1 MNVLYCS
8 DLNLNVS
15 ILYVHKCCFSFWIT
29 RELRSRYSSCQCAVI
44 VHSQCWLIEVLLQ
57 FLDDQKSKQTA
68 KEGVKRPQVIPV
80 LDMASSISQNSQSSQ
95 RSNSFSQAGSKSAAQ
110 KALEKEQR
118 RLKFPVPPEA
128 AINFRPSVGN
138 ELFEH
143 AMKLS
148 AEKKNRSNHM
158 HTQAKS
164 ATVSTTQPSSAFALA
179 SMGPADFAIPTLHN
193 TLPST
198 TSVESSHKE
207 EDMEH
212 SPSASNTED
221 GNKHLHGE
229 KGFTEPEQSALDS
242 KQKKS
247 KVQKAGVQS
256 RDTSDLKRN
265 DNRAAPVFNNGQG
278 TLQTG
283 DGKSDNGFSPSKE
296 PASMREKNHQKSTSN
311 SKLTDESNTDPSWLR
326 VIDQAKEAVPKEG
339 KLSSHTILFSRD
351 SRYPSLQGFASQKN
365 LQYKVRSNWQHDA
378 IEPSYTAKFKT
389 VSKSR
394 IGPHLSFKTIKSNPT
409 NQKDSKVTTVQTK
422 KHQEESQ
429 YPNEHRSHAF
439 EDSTKLDKAKSFK
452 VPSEGDLT
460 GLQSKENA
468 SDPPKGLQELARQ
481 PITLSAPRL
490 DQLATATAGSH
501 SFGSP
506 GSAMIEPTVHAL
518 QSVVAKQ
525 SKIPTTRAI
534 PDLMHDSWLPK
545 LSKTNPIAA
554 TGNRFLMIS

>member
-1 MNVLYCS
+1 M
-8 DLNLNVS
+8 
-15 ILYVHKCCFSFWIT
+15 IP
-29 RELRSRYSSCQCAVI
+29 SRF
-44 VHSQCWLIEVLLQ
+44 WLIKVLLQ

-68 KEGVKRPQVIPV
+68 KEGVKRPQVSPV

-95 RSNSFSQAGSKSAAQ
+95 RSSSSLQAVSKTAAQ
-110 KALEKEQR
+110 KALEKEKR
-118 RLKFPVPPEA
+118 RLMFPIPPEA

-138 ELFEH
+138 ELFDH

-256 RDTSDLKRN
+256 RDSPSIERN

-278 TLQTG
+278 TLQIG
-283 DGKSDNGFSPSKE
+283 DEESDNSFSPSKE
-296 PASMREKNHQKSTSN
+296 PASIRENNNPKRTSR
-311 SKLTDESNTDPSWLR
+311 SKLTDESHTDPSWLR
-326 VIDQAKEAVPKEG
+326 VIDQGEEAVSKEDE
-339 KLSSHTILFSRD
+339 LSSHRILFSKD
-351 SRYPSLQGFASQKN
+351 SRNPSLQGFSSQKD

-378 IEPSYTAKFKT
+378 IEPNHTAT
-389 VSKSR
+389 
-394 IGPHLSFKTIKSNPT
+394 FKTISTSESGPQLQFKST
-409 NQKDSKVTTVQTK
+409 NTNSTIQKDMKDTALQTK
-422 KHQEESQ
+422 KNQEKRQ
-429 YPNEHRSHAF
+429 HPNEHRSHALGKT
-439 EDSTKLDKAKSFK
+439 TKNKAR
-452 VPSEGDLT
+452 PSEGDLT

-518 QSVVAKQ
+518 QSVVATQ
-525 SKIPTTRAI
+525 SRNSTARAI

-545 LSKTNPIAA
+545 LSKTNPMAG
-554 TGNRFLMIS
+554 TGNQARHHKILICQRYYLSSLWFNSSITDLAPS